1 MKIYAEEH
9 FCLGLAVQSVFGC
22 PTEVEEEWSFVGK
35 PPAAA
40 PLGLMFQRGEKL
52 PTSNRVEDLHPYSF
66 RWDSSGIVYGSKRQ
80 F

>member
-9 FCLGLAVQSVFGC
+9 FCLGLALQSVFGC

-40 PLGLMFQRGEKL
+40 PLALMFPERGK
-52 PTSNRVEDLHPYSF
+52 TSYLKQ
-66 RWDSSGIVYGSKRQ
+66 SGGFTPI
-80 F
+80 